1 LNGSAPNLVVVAHNR
16 QGQPYYKRAFNT
28 QACEQLNAWLGGFES
43 ILKRMTVGNFNW
55 FLHTML
61 FYHTRFVLERQSRKA
76 EDEDDSDSSSDD
88 DSSDSSSDDDS
99 SHSTSNEDS
108 DE

>member
-1 LNGSAPNLVVVAHNR
+1 M
-16 QGQPYYKRAFNT
+16 
-28 QACEQLNAWLGGFES
+28 NAWLGGFES

-61 FYHTRFVLERQSRKA
+61 FLHTERVIKRQREKGNMMDEN
-76 EDEDDSDSSSDD
+76 EDED
-88 DSSDSSSDDDS
+88 
-99 SHSTSNEDS
+99 EDE